1 VKSAIVTG
9 ISGQDGTYL
18 ARHLCGQGYEVIGLV
33 RDDAAAAGIESEHRL
48 PEGVRLVPWDIRD
61 QDGLEDLLREI
72 RPAEFY
78 NLAAAATGSGMYDA
92 PAVLGD
98 TNGIAVARMLEA
110 IRAADPAIRFCQ
122 ASSSEIFGASAESPQ
137 REDTP
142 VAPRNPYGAAKAYAH
157 SMIGI
162 YRRHYGLFATSAIL
176 FNHES
181 PLRSEAF
188 VTRKVT
194 RAAAA
199 IRLGL
204 ADTLALGNLDARRD
218 WGFAG
223 DYVRAMWLMLQA
235 GAAADYVVAT
245 GQTHSVR
252 ELCALA
258 FGHVGLDYR
267 DHVREERGNFRAEHG
282 VLLVGDA
289 AKAERELGWSAT
301 TGFGELIGMMVEA
314 DLRDLGG
321 TSDTSD

>member
-1 VKSAIVTG
+1 VKRAIVTG
-9 ISGQDGTYL
+9 ISGQDGIYL
-18 ARHLCGQGYEVIGLV
+18 ARQLCAQGYAVVGLV
-33 RDDAAAAGIESEHRL
+33 RDEAAIAAAGRARLL
-48 PEGVRLVPWDIRD
+48 PETVTLLPWDLSD
-61 QDGLEDLLREI
+61 QAGLEALLREV

-78 NLAAAATGSGMYDA
+78 NLAASATGTGMYDS
-92 PAVLGD
+92 PAALGEI
-98 TNGIAVARMLEA
+98 NGIAVARMLEA
-110 IRAADPAIRFCQ
+110 IRSTDPAIRFCQ
-122 ASSSEIFGASAESPQ
+122 ASSSEMFGATTQSPQ

-142 VAPRNPYGAAKAYAH
+142 FAPRSPYGAAKLYAH
-157 SMIGI
+157 CMAGI
-162 YRRHYGLFATSAIL
+162 YRRRYGLFASSAIL

-194 RAAAA
+194 RGAAA
-199 IRLGL
+199 IKLGL
-204 ADTLALGNLDARRD
+204 AETLSLGSLDARRD

-235 GAAADYVVAT
+235 DGASDYVVAT
-245 GQTHSVR
+245 GTTHSVR

-267 DHVREERGNFRAEHG
+267 DHVREEPGNFRPDDS

-289 AKAERELGWSAT
+289 AKAERELGWSPT
-301 TGFGELIGMMVEA
+301 IGFGALVEMMVAA

-321 TSDTSD
+321 TSDTDD